1 MLRGSMA
8 SALEK
13 AQILSEALPWIRAFA
28 GKTFVVKYGGH
39 AMTDEALKASFAQD
53 VVLLRHVGIEVV
65 VVHGGGP
72 QIDAALDKMGVKSTY
87 VEGLR
92 VTDEAAMGVVEMV
105 LAGQVNGDV
114 VTAVTRAGGR
124 AVGLS
129 GRDATFL
136 LGRKASK
143 PGAPDLGR
151 VGEIERVDPAI
162 AKGLLRDGFIPVVA
176 PVAIDAE
183 GRTLNVNAD
192 TVAGR
197 VAGALGAEKLVLLT
211 DIEGILDKDKR
222 LVPELPR
229 AAAEAAIADGTVKGG
244 MIPKV
249 RCCLDALDAGVKSVH
264 VVDGRVPHVLLL
276 EIFTDRGIGT
286 VIRS

>member
-1 MLRGSMA
+1 MPTP
-8 SALEK
+8 LEK

-39 AMTDEALKASFAQD
+39 AMTDDALKASFAQD

-211 DIEGILDKDKR
+211 DIEGILDKDKQ

-229 AAAEAAIADGTVKGG
+229 AAAAAAIADGTVKGG